1 MSDPQKTER
10 ATPKRLRE
18 AREKGELPRSRELST
33 AIVVGAGVLTL
44 MASGAGMAGRAADW
58 LKLALQPDPLMLADS
73 SRMLPWAGEL
83 VLRGFAIVLPLL
95 AVGVV
100 AAIVGPLALGGWNFS
115 VKALRFDVARI
126 NPISGIGRMFSTQSL
141 VELIKG
147 VSKAALLG
155 ALGAAFLW
163 KHRDDFLALARMD
176 PGAALGAGV
185 GMTLSLLAWMVGGL
199 IVIAAIDAPYQWF
212 AHANKLRMTRQ
223 EVRDEYKQSEG
234 SPEVKGRMRRLQAER
249 SRRRMI
255 AAVPTADVVIVNP
268 THYAVALKYDAPK
281 MRAPRVVAK
290 GVDEVALAIREAA
303 RQHRVPLVEAPPL
316 ARALYRGAAL
326 DAEVPVAL
334 YSAVAQV
341 LSYVYQLKS
350 YANGAG
356 TGTAPPSQPDVG
368 DVPNGQIDDDREAHI

>member
-44 MASGAGMAGRAADW
+44 MASGAGIAAKTADW
-58 LKLALQPDPLMLADS
+58 LKLALQPDPMMLGDA

-83 VLRGFAIVLPLL
+83 VIRAFAIVLPLL
-95 AVGVV
+95 VVGVV
-100 AAIVGPLALGGWNFS
+100 AAVVGPLALGGWNFS
-115 VKALRFDVARI
+115 VKALRFDVSRI
-126 NPISGIGRMFSTQSL
+126 NPISGIGRMFSMQSL
-141 VELIKG
+141 VELLKG

-155 ALGAAFLW
+155 VLGAAFLW

-176 PGAALGAGV
+176 IGAALGDGV
-185 GMTLSLLAWMVGGL
+185 GLTLSLLAWLTGGL
-199 IVIAAIDAPYQWF
+199 IVIAAIDAPYQWIS
-212 AHANKLRMTRQ
+212 HANKLRMSRQ
-223 EVRDEYKQSEG
+223 EVRDEYKQAEG
-234 SPEVKGRMRRLQAER
+234 SPEVKGRMRRLQQER
-249 SRRRMI
+249 SRQRMV

-281 MRAPRVVAK
+281 MRAPRVIAK
-290 GVDEVALAIREAA
+290 GIDEAALVIRELA
-303 RQHRVPLVEAPPL
+303 RQNRIPLVEAPPL
-316 ARALYRGAAL
+316 ARALYRGAAI
-326 DAEVPVAL
+326 DQEVPVAL

-341 LSYVYQLKS
+341 LSYVYQLRN
-350 YANGAG
+350 YASGAG

-368 DVPNGQIDDDREAHI
+368 DVPNGQIDE